1 MRGRIKSTRYEVP
14 SDGDKSWIIN
24 YEMGPTRSIW
34 MGGGNDSYGRDL
46 GRCNGLKTFS
56 ELDS

>member
-1 MRGRIKSTRYEVP
+1 MAGEGELMKGGRKKLFRNKLT
-14 SDGDKSWIIN
+14 SDG
-24 YEMGPTRSIW
+24 E
-34 MGGGNDSYGRDL
+34 GGNDSYGRKDDL